1 MDDPEVDDGDGVTD
15 EERGDESKKTS
26 AKVGSKTRSG
36 EKYDLGGACVNYCA
50 GWFVVW
56 MY

>member
-36 EKYDLGGACVNYCA
+36 EKYDLGG
-50 GWFVVW
+50 GLR
-56 MY
+56 